1 MITIRLGK
9 IFCDKYNKENGTSLS
24 PKEIFRGVIAPLV
37 WKGRE
42 FLFYV
47 SNDSFA
53 QLVSHK
59 KDTIKEYEKTLD
71 TFCENVETDNKFNL
85 MTSLNVYGGCADFDG
100 KKVPSTYCLI
110 NDNIYFTIDERYQ
123 SFIGM
128 CFQVCVDGFNVCVYD
143 EDFVWLVFEALKCY
157 REFLDSN
164 DTIEGRQLLKWSG
177 HYVSQKITNGVVDP
191 NDFFNITKKGKC
203 VMKESIHITRLMVCL
218 SKLGV
223 CPKFFGISI
232 AEKTNTSLPMIM
244 VNTGAT
250 RNLFR
255 FYDIVSKD
263 VDIEDVKLFD
273 SVFGDD
279 IIKEV
284 IENGA
289 LTQNI
294 ITKRIV
300 NYLKDEKIKGTI
312 SIKEKIIDSIM
323 KSEDKQIAEE
333 LASLVIKCYKA
344 SGNKTIKPELENLW
358 GSRTVNWFIKSIMS
372 LCETSCV
379 DESDFSNVVEYVT
392 CDDMTGDRERLLLIV
407 TVAKFNF
414 LKNK

>member
-37 WKGRE
+37 WKGKE

-47 SNDSFA
+47 SNDKFA

-71 TFCENVETDNKFNL
+71 EFCESVESDNKFNL
-85 MTSLNVYGGCADFDG
+85 MTSLNVYGGCAVFDG
-100 KKVPSTYCLI
+100 TEVPSTYCLI
-110 NDNIYFTIDERYQ
+110 NDNIYFSVDERYQ

-143 EDFVWLVFEALKCY
+143 ENFIWLVFEGLKCY
-157 REFLDSN
+157 REFLDTN
-164 DTIEGRQLLKWSG
+164 DKIEGRQLLKWSG
-177 HYVSQKITNGVVDP
+177 LYISQKVSTGIIDP
-191 NDFFNITKKGKC
+191 NEFFNISKKGEYT
-203 VMKESIHITRLMVCL
+203 MKESIHITRLMVCL
-218 SKLGV
+218 SKFGV
-223 CPKFFGISI
+223 YPKFFGISSVGR
-232 AEKTNTSLPMIM
+232 TNISFPMIM

-263 VDIEDVKLFD
+263 VEIEDIKLFD
-273 SVFGDD
+273 SVFGDN
-279 IIKEV
+279 IIWEV
-284 IENGA
+284 VENGA

-300 NYLKDEKIKGTI
+300 KYLKDEKIKGTF
-312 SIKEKIIDSIM
+312 SIKEKIINSIM
-323 KSEDKQIAEE
+323 KKEDKQIAEE
-333 LASLVIKCYKA
+333 LASLVVKCHKA
-344 SGNKTIKPELENLW
+344 SGNKTIKSELEDLW
-358 GSRTVNWFIKSIMS
+358 SSRTENRFIKSVIS
-372 LCETSCV
+372 LCNSSCV
-379 DESDFSNVVEYVT
+379 DESDFSNIIEYIIG
-392 CDDMTGDRERLLLIV
+392 DEMGGDRDRLSLILS
-407 TVAKFNF
+407 VAKFKF
-414 LKNK
+414 LTNK

>member
-85 MTSLNVYGGCADFDG
+85 MTSLNVYGGCVDFDG

-191 NDFFNITKKGKC
+191 NDFFNITKKSKC

-223 CPKFFGISI
+223 CPKFFGISSVGQ
-232 AEKTNTSLPMIM
+232 TNTSLPMVM
-244 VNTGAT
+244 VNTGAI

-273 SVFGDD
+273 SVFGGD
-279 IIKEV
+279 IIVEA

-294 ITKRIV
+294 ITKHIV
-300 NYLKDEKIKGTI
+300 EYLKDEKIKGTV
-312 SIKEKIIDSIM
+312 SIKEKIINSIM
-323 KSEDKQIAEE
+323 KKEDKQIAEE
-333 LASLVIKCYKA
+333 LASLVVKCHKA
-344 SGNKTIKPELENLW
+344 SGNKTIKSELEDLW
-358 GSRTVNWFIKSIMS
+358 SSRTENRFINSVIS
-372 LCETSCV
+372 LCDSSCV
-379 DESDFSNVVEYVT
+379 DKSDFSNIIEYVIG
-392 CDDMTGDRERLLLIV
+392 DEMSGDRDRLSLILS
-407 TVAKFNF
+407 VAKFKF
-414 LKNK
+414 LTNK